1 MAMLNAVCRE
11 VLEAT
16 EFVAIVT
23 SGPDGPHVVATW
35 GDYLRQLGIE
45 DDRLLIP
52 AGSYQHTEENLG
64 RDPRIQLLVGS
75 RRAEGT
81 QGPGQGCLLEG
92 TGTIVTSGE
101 EADRVKAEFPGRAAR
116 WSFAWRRSLSNP
128 GCWHH
133 LVPASPWESRCR
145 SPVLWVRVPAGLIVT
160 RRPREDRG

>member
-1 MAMLNAVCRE
+1 MAMLDAVCRE

-35 GDYLRQLGIE
+35 GDYVRQLGIE

-101 EADRVKAEFPGRAAR
+101 EADRVKAKFPWAR
-116 WSFAWRRSLSNP
+116 GA
-128 GCWHH
+128 
-133 LVPASPWESRCR
+133 LV
-145 SPVLWVRVPAGLIVT
+145 VRVEKVSALL
-160 RRPREDRG
+160 